1 MSTTSA
7 PPPGRGLDGL
17 IAVLLGLASVA
28 IVVATND
35 MGFVRDE
42 AFYFSDGEIY
52 QDWFVRVEDPA
63 QRTKALE
70 RKKILETW
78 RNNSEHPPLDKILFG
93 FSWRAFGRKLRPAN
107 RLREEKAHV
116 VAEIGGLGPAHGFEP
131 GAAVTLLVPQVVG
144 KASSSANRTLARGQ
158 VLERTPYSATVGFP
172 AGTDLAKLQSKCLGP
187 GPGENGVIRR
197 TGCEVVERR
206 VLYVLSESEAMRL
219 PGALFAGFLVA
230 CIYLAGRLWFLG
242 RHTASGPG
250 LLRRSF
256 AACAALG
263 YLCIPQPFWH
273 AHLATFDTTI
283 TALLFVT
290 SLAWLRSLRS
300 RAWIWVTAVLWGISL
315 LAKHNALFL
324 PVPLVGMW
332 LWDAWAEGRL
342 RVILPQG
349 RRKLLIA
356 AGVGV
361 VLAGA
366 LALVH
371 PLIGV
376 AALLLALSLPG
387 LKIELPPVPAAFFVM
402 LPVGFAILIAGWP
415 LLWVDTLDNLLRW
428 IEFHLHHE
436 HYMQVW
442 FGRVLAY
449 PPFPSVYPWAMTLL
463 TWPLTLLMAFVLGM
477 LAVYTPRPV
486 WRLLR
491 RPEADIPWNPARR
504 MDERGRTA
512 EQRAWER
519 LQLIS
524 VLWPMALISMPGTPI
539 FGGTKHWML
548 AYPFM
553 LLIGARGLQAV
564 WSVLAAWL
572 ERSGPAA
579 LALTVPAG
587 GTEAQI
593 LQQHLPIVPKP
604 GWLRAT
610 LAPGLLTWALIAGV
624 LGPAARATADAHPH
638 GSAYWNELVGGVP
651 GAADA
656 DLMRQF
662 WGGSTRDGL
671 DEVNRRA
678 PQGALVY
685 FHDAAWGAFQMYQ
698 REGWLRRDL
707 RYTADAMDAS
717 QLGII
722 HHAKDLDDYEL
733 DMMRNY
739 GSRLPVLQSSVE
751 GVPIVSVYQRPS
763 PNPSPNPSP
772 SPNPNPNPSLSPRPN
787 PHPRPNPGAR

>member
-7 PPPGRGLDGL
+7 PPPGRGLDAA
-17 IAVLLGLASVA
+17 IAVLLGLLSVA
-28 IVVATND
+28 VLVATND

-42 AFYFSDGEIY
+42 AFYFADGEIY
-52 QDWFVRVEDPA
+52 QDWFVRVEDPG
-63 QRTKALE
+63 QRTKAME
-70 RKKILETW
+70 RKQILETW

-93 FSWRAFGRKLRPAN
+93 FSWRAFGRKLRPTN
-107 RLREEKAHV
+107 RLRVEKARV
-116 VAEIGGLGPAHGFEP
+116 VAEVGSLGPAHGFRR
-131 GAAVTLLVPQVVG
+131 GAPVTLLQPQEVGPAVPI
-144 KASSSANRTLARGQ
+144 AERALARGQ
-158 VLERTPYSATVGFP
+158 VLDRTPYSATVVFP
-172 AGTDLAKLQSKCLGP
+172 AGTDLARLQGRCLGP
-187 GPGENGVIRR
+187 GVDDKGVIRR

-206 VLYVLSESEAMRL
+206 TLYFLSESEAMRL

-300 RAWIWVTAVLWGISL
+300 WAWVWVTAVLWGISL

-342 RVILPQG
+342 RVILPPG
-349 RRKLLIA
+349 RRNLLIA
-356 AGVGV
+356 AGGGV
-361 VLAGA
+361 VLAAA

-376 AALLLALSLPG
+376 GALLLVLSLPG
-387 LKIELPPVPAAFFVM
+387 LQIELPPVPAAFFVM

-415 LLWVDTLDNLLRW
+415 LLWVDTFDNLLRW

-463 TWPLTLLMAFVLGM
+463 TWPLTLLVTFALGM
-477 LAVYTPRPV
+477 LAVYTPRPL

-491 RPEADIPWNPARR
+491 RPEAEIPWNSARR

-519 LQLIS
+519 LQLVS
-524 VLWPMALISMPGTPI
+524 VVWPMALISMPGTPI

-572 ERSGPAA
+572 DRAPTAEPQPELSA
-579 LALTVPAG
+579 
-587 GTEAQI
+587 EAQI
-593 LQQHLPIVPKP
+593 VQDLIPAVKNRS
-604 GWLRAT
+604 WLRAT
-610 LAPGLLTWALIAGV
+610 AVPGLLTGALIAAV
-624 LGPAARATADAHPH
+624 LGPAAQATADAHPH

-707 RYTADAMDAS
+707 RYTADALDAS

-739 GSRLPVLQSSVE
+739 HSRLPILQSSIE
-751 GVPIVSVYQRPS
+751 GVPIVSVYQRPR
-763 PNPSPNPSP
+763 PTPSPTSIPTPSP
-772 SPNPNPNPSLSPRPN
+772 PVR
-787 PHPRPNPGAR
+787 